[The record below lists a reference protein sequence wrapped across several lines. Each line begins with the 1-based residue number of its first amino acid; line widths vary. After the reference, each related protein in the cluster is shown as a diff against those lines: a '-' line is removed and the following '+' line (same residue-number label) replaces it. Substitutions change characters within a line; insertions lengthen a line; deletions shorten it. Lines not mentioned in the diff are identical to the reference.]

1 MSQSV
6 NKVRAKKNAI
16 MGAVEAVVA
25 VLYIIAV
32 FILSPSNINWMFLA
46 LSIGLLGLGVFN
58 ILFYPFIFPKKL
70 AKAAQKVYLKSIFKK
85 PVSYKNLLP
94 QCFITFWYFRAIF
107 APETKLWS
115 RSPIQNLIE

>member
-1 MSQSV
+1 MAEFHNLLGSVTFRIQQEDFLHYNAYVSQSV

-32 FILSPSNINWMFLA
+32 FILSPNNINWMFLA

-58 ILFYPFIFPKKL
+58 ILFTPLFFPKSW
-70 AKAAQKVYLKSIFKK
+70 QKQRKRCI
-85 PVSYKNLLP
+85 
-94 QCFITFWYFRAIF
+94 
-107 APETKLWS
+107 
-115 RSPIQNLIE
+115 